1 MNVLDALEAA
11 MQFQLMN
18 IRRFPAPWPIE
29 ELDAC
34 FVVRDANGQALGYFY
49 FEEEPHR
56 RSAAKLLIATRSGGS
71 SQSMD
76 VARAEVGIVYSVRKS
91 RRSRSQC
98 PGIVGMS

>member
-1 MNVLDALEAA
+1 VLRISPAALAH
-11 MQFQLMN
+11 
-18 IRRFPAPWPIE
+18 RRTARVLRRARRITG
-29 ELDAC
+29 
-34 FVVRDANGQALGYFY
+34 RLGYFY

-56 RSAAKLLIATRSGGS
+56 RSAAKLLTATRSGGS